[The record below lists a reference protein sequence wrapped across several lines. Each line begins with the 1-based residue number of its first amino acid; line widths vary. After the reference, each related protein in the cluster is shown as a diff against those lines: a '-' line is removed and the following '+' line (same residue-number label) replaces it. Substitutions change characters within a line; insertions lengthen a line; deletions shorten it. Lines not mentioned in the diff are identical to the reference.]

1 LSETV
6 AAVRV
11 GTSANRTVIESAGV
25 PLNVTGYSVSLPD
38 GWRSTETRDVVQ
50 YVYRV
55 DESSQVLVSI
65 RARDDEWQLRAST
78 VDEDALI
85 TRNDFLVGS
94 YASLERATSQTGRFL
109 TLLTTD
115 LETGSDVPLSRTVQ
129 DRIVSFSKPSFLRSL
144 F

>member
-1 LSETV
+1 M
-6 AAVRV
+6 
-11 GTSANRTVIESAGV
+11 
-25 PLNVTGYSVSLPD
+25 
-38 GWRSTETRDVVQ
+38 VQ